1 MCNPIA
7 SIQPQHSQ
15 SADAFAERLIE
26 IGNNAAIALMISVGH
41 RTGLFDAL
49 EEMPPSTSE
58 EIATVAGLN
67 ERYVREWLAAMSVGG
82 IVLYDPVQECYRLP
96 VEHAAFLTRGAAPD
110 NLAVLMQYIA
120 VLGSVEDEIVEC
132 FEQGGGVPYAK
143 FERIHAVM
151 AEDSGQ
157 VVESM
162 LLEQVI
168 PLAPGLTR
176 KLEMGIDVLD
186 VGCGSGRAMV
196 QLAEAFPRS
205 RFTGYDFSE
214 EAIERAQGTA
224 AEKGLSNIRFEVRDV
239 TILPED
245 ERYDL
250 ITTFDAVHDQAKPA
264 QVLSAIRAALRPEGL
279 YLMQDIAGSSRLEGN
294 FSHPIAP
301 LLYTISCM
309 HCMTVSLAA
318 GGDGLGTLWGEEL
331 ALSML
336 DDARFGQVEV
346 HRLDGDI
353 QNSYYVSRP
362 AA

>member
-1 MCNPIA
+1 M
-7 SIQPQHSQ
+7 
-15 SADAFAERLIE
+15 
-26 IGNNAAIALMISVGH
+26 
-41 RTGLFDAL
+41 
-49 EEMPPSTSE
+49 
-58 EIATVAGLN
+58 
-67 ERYVREWLAAMSVGG
+67 
-82 IVLYDPVQECYRLP
+82 
-96 VEHAAFLTRGAAPD
+96 
-110 NLAVLMQYIA
+110 
-120 VLGSVEDEIVEC
+120 
-132 FEQGGGVPYAK
+132 
-143 FERIHAVM
+143 
-151 AEDSGQ
+151 
-157 VVESM
+157 
-162 LLEQVI
+162 LEQVI